1 MVRETTDVANSTVQ
15 SEKESS
21 TEKEKVSVEACEV
34 DVVVVVVRAALE
46 GALEGA
52 LEVQDAKMSKVKTS
66 T

>member
-1 MVRETTDVANSTVQ
+1 MQ
-15 SEKESS
+15 SAEGESS

-34 DVVVVVVRAALE
+34 DVVVVVRA
-46 GALEGA
+46 ALEGA